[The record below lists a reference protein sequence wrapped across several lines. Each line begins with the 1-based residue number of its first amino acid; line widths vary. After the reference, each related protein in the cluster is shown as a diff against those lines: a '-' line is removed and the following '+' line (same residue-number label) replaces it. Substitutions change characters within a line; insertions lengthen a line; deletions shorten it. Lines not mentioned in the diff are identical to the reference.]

1 MLVETRTFGVNPA
14 DARSMDDWAA
24 NVGGRW
30 DIDTRTLFAARLCI
44 AELFNNVIEHG
55 TDRSG
60 GDHVVLTLK
69 RQDTGLVVEFMD
81 TRGKFDPTNT
91 IGRSE
96 RLVKA
101 VGGHGLL
108 LVRAYSSELGYHHDG
123 KYNRTTLRIA

>member
-1 MLVETRTFGVNPA
+1 MPVETRTFGVNPA
-14 DARSMDDWAA
+14 DAGIMDNWAA
-24 NVGGRW
+24 NIGGRW
-30 DIDTRTLFAARLCI
+30 SVDARTLFAARLCI

-55 TDRSG
+55 TNRSSD
-60 GDHVVLTLK
+60 DHVVLTLK

-108 LVRAYSSELGYHHDG
+108 LVRAYASELGYHYDG
-123 KYNRTTLRIA
+123 KYNRTTLSIA